1 MIKFEVV
8 VKPFFQEI
16 KIKGTKN
23 MNEDVQ
29 EFLYDSLD
37 EWGGFRMFDKIFDY
51 HFLYDEEPEFYIY
64 DVTNDIGYSGQD
76 VMANSIP
83 YIELEN
89 VKLIIEI

>member
-8 VKPFFQEI
+8 VKPFFKEI

-23 MNEDVQ
+23 MNEEVQ

-37 EWGGFRMFDKIFDY
+37 EWGSFKMFDYTFDY
-51 HFLYDEEPEFYIY
+51 HFLYDEEPN
-64 DVTNDIGYSGQD
+64 V
-76 VMANSIP
+76 
-83 YIELEN
+83 YIEAVDPYNNLAYEWRMD

>member
-1 MIKFEVV
+1 MIKFEVII
-8 VKPFFQEI
+8 KPFFQEI

-29 EFLYDSLD
+29 EFLYDAID
-37 EWGGFRMFDKIFDY
+37 EWGGFTMFDSKFDY

-64 DVTNDIGYSGQD
+64 DVTNDIEYGRGEEQD
-76 VMANSIP
+76 
-83 YIELEN
+83 

>member
-1 MIKFEVV
+1 MIKFEVII
-8 VKPFFQEI
+8 KPFFQEV

-29 EFLYDSLD
+29 EFLYDSID
-37 EWGGFRMFDKIFDY
+37 EWGGFKMFDSKFDY

-64 DVTNDIGYSGQD
+64 DVANDIEYGRGQEQD
-76 VMANSIP
+76 
-83 YIELEN
+83 

>member
-8 VKPFFQEI
+8 IKPFFREI

-23 MNEDVQ
+23 MNEEVQ

-37 EWGGFRMFDKIFDY
+37 EWCGFKMFDREFDY
-51 HFLYDEEPEFYIY
+51 HFWYDEEPEFYIT
-64 DVTNDIGYSGQD
+64 DVSKD
-76 VMANSIP
+76 ANYGRGSDM
-83 YIELEN
+83 N